1 MLMGVSVLGTYHSKV
16 GRLKEESIYSLLVE
30 VGKGAIED
38 ADIKAEDIDGI
49 FVANYSG
56 GGFNNQE
63 HIAPYAIEIDEALR
77 FKPCTR
83 VENAC
88 ASGST
93 AVEQAM
99 FAIESGEMKNVLVIG
114 VEKMTSLKTAGVTKV
129 LAMAS
134 NYPEEGEKGYS
145 FPGLY
150 AEYAKGYM
158 DKYGYTQ
165 EELADTLAYITC
177 KAHKNAM
184 SNPLAQMHVEYEHSF
199 AKKVSDKNPMITDP
213 LKLSDCSL
221 VSDGAAAMILTT
233 TDNAMAKKDKV
244 VEIQALQHASDY
256 LAIVGG
262 KRSNYE
268 LTAAKK
274 AVRCALNDL
283 GLTIED
289 IDVAEVHDCFTIT
302 ELLIY
307 EALGLAEDGKGR
319 EAIINGDVNI
329 DGKLPINPSGG
340 LKAKGHPVGATGVS
354 MHVLIA
360 RQLLEEAIGLQVKGA
375 ETGLTLNI
383 GGSGATN
390 IVSILKRVK

>member
-1 MLMGVSVLGTYHSKV
+1 MGVSVLGTYHSKV
-16 GRLKEESIYSLLVE
+16 GKLKDESIYSLLVKA
-30 VGKGAIED
+30 GKGAIED
-38 ADIKAEDIDGI
+38 SGINPKDIDGI

-63 HIAPYAIEIDEALR
+63 HIAPYAVEIDEALR

-88 ASGST
+88 ASGAT
-93 AVEQAM
+93 AVEQAL
-99 FAIESGEMKNVLVIG
+99 FAIESGKMKNVLVIG
-114 VEKMTSLKTAGVTKV
+114 VEKMTSLRTAGVTDV

-134 NYPEEGEKGYS
+134 YYPEEGNKNYS
-145 FPGLY
+145 FPALY

-158 DKYGYTQ
+158 DKYGYTH

-184 SNPLAQMHVEYEHSF
+184 NNHLAQMHVEYEHDF
-199 AKKVSDKNPMITDP
+199 AKNISDKNPMIAEP

-221 VSDGAAAMILTT
+221 VSDGAAAIVLTT
-233 TDNAMAKKDKV
+233 TDNAMTKKDKV
-244 VEIQALQHASDY
+244 VEIQTLEHASDH
-256 LAIVGG
+256 LSIVEG

-274 AVRCALNDL
+274 AIKKALNNLD
-283 GLTIED
+283 LTIED

-307 EALGLAEDGKGR
+307 EALGLAEGGKGR
-319 EAIINGDVNI
+319 EAILNGDVHVG
-329 DGKLPINPSGG
+329 GKLPINPSGG

-354 MHVLIA
+354 MHVLITK
-360 RQLLEEAIGLQVKGA
+360 QLLGEAIGLQVDGA
-375 ETGLTLNI
+375 KTGLTLNI

-390 IVSILKRVK
+390 IVSILKRLK

>member
-1 MLMGVSVLGTYHSKV
+1 MGVSILGTYHSKV
-16 GRLKEESIYSLLVE
+16 GRLKDKNIYDLLVE
-30 VGKGAIED
+30 SGKGAIED
-38 ADIKAEDIDGI
+38 AGISPEEINGI

-63 HIAPYAIEIDEALR
+63 HIAPYALEIDEALR

-99 FAIESGEMKNVLVIG
+99 FAIESGKMKNVLVIG

-134 NYPEEGEKGYS
+134 YYPGEGEKGYS

-158 DKYGYTQ
+158 DKYDYSQ

-184 SNPLAQMHVEYEHSF
+184 SNPLAQMHVEYEPAF
-199 AKKVSDKNPMITDP
+199 AKEVSDKNPMIAKP

-221 VSDGAAAMILTT
+221 ISDGAAALVLTST
-233 TDNAMAKKDKV
+233 ENAMAKKDKV
-244 VEIQALQHASDY
+244 VEIQTLEHASDY
-256 LAIVGG
+256 LSIVEG
-262 KRSNYE
+262 KRANYE
-268 LTAAKK
+268 LTAAKR
-274 AVRCALNDL
+274 AINNALNNLD
-283 GLTIED
+283 LTIED

-307 EALGLAEDGKGR
+307 EALGLAEDGRGR
-319 EAIINGDVNI
+319 DAIVNGDVYVG
-329 DGKLPINPSGG
+329 GKLPVNPSGG
-340 LKAKGHPVGATGVS
+340 LKAKGHPVGATGAS

-360 RQLLEEAIGLQVKGA
+360 RQLLGEAIGLQVEGA
-375 ETGLTLNI
+375 TTGLTLNI

>member
-1 MLMGVSVLGTYHSKV
+1 MGVSVLGTYHSKV
-16 GRLKEESIYSLLVE
+16 GKLKEESIYSLLVKA
-30 VGKGAIED
+30 GKGAIKD
-38 ADIKAEDIDGI
+38 AGISPEDIDGI

-63 HIAPYAIEIDEALR
+63 HIAPYAVEIDEALR

-93 AVEQAM
+93 AVEQAL
-99 FAIESGEMKNVLVIG
+99 FAIESGKMKNVLVIG
-114 VEKMTSLKTAGVTKV
+114 VEKMTSLRTAGVTDV

-134 NYPEEGEKGYS
+134 YYPEEGEKNYS
-145 FPGLY
+145 FPALY

-158 DKYGYTQ
+158 NRYGYTQ
-165 EELADTLAYITC
+165 DKLADTLAYITC

-184 SNPLAQMHVEYEHSF
+184 SNHLAQMHVEYDHEF
-199 AKKVSDKNPMITDP
+199 AKNISDKNPMIAEP

-221 VSDGAAAMILTT
+221 VSDGAAAMVLTT
-233 TDNAMAKKDKV
+233 TDNAIAKKDKV
-244 VEIQALQHASDY
+244 VEIQTLEHASDY
-256 LAIVGG
+256 LSIVEG

-274 AVRCALNDL
+274 AIKKALSNLD
-283 GLTIED
+283 LTIED

-307 EALGLAEDGKGR
+307 EALGLTEDGKGR
-319 EAIINGDVNI
+319 EAVLNGDVYVG
-329 DGKLPINPSGG
+329 GKLPINPSGG

-354 MHVLIA
+354 MHVLITK
-360 RQLLEEAIGLQVKGA
+360 QLLGESIGLQVEGA
-375 ETGLTLNI
+375 KTGLTLNI

-390 IVSILKRVK
+390 IVSILKRLK